1 MKSLSNKRLII
12 NGKVNGKDWPFLLD
26 TGASIAL
33 IDKDMIKKAKL
44 IKGKS
49 YNGTIVGAGG
59 ELKDLHYCN
68 SFVEFP
74 NDKKVAQFILADIS
88 HVKDSIYR
96 ETGIEILGI
105 ISLPQ
110 MKFLNIQLDLANEN
124 VLF

>member
-59 ELKDLHYCN
+59 ELEDLHYCN
-68 SFVEFP
+68 TFVEFP
-74 NDKKVAQFILADIS
+74 NGKKVAQFILADIS

-110 MKFLNIQLDLANEN
+110 MKFLTIQLDLANEN
-124 VLF
+124 VIF

>member
-105 ISLPQ
+105 VSLPQ

>member
-59 ELKDLHYCN
+59 ELENLYYCN
-68 SFVEFP
+68 TFVEFP

-124 VLF
+124 VIF

>member
-1 MKSLSNKRLII
+1 MKSLSSKRLII

-59 ELKDLHYCN
+59 ELEDLHYCN

-124 VLF
+124 VIF

>member
-1 MKSLSNKRLII
+1 
-12 NGKVNGKDWPFLLD
+12 
-26 TGASIAL
+26 
-33 IDKDMIKKAKL
+33 MIKKAKL

-88 HVKDSIYR
+88 HVKDSIYK

>member
-12 NGKVNGKDWPFLLD
+12 NGKVNDKDWPFLLD

-124 VLF
+124 VIF

>member
-59 ELKDLHYCN
+59 ELEDLHYCN

-74 NDKKVAQFILADIS
+74 NYKKIAQFILADIS